1 MEAIFERSCA
11 LDVHKETITVCIM
24 IGDGERITKKEIR
37 TYTTMT
43 EDIERLRDWLK
54 AEGVTHVAMESTGIY
69 WRPVFN
75 ILEEHFEIILA
86 NARHIK
92 NVPGRKTDVKDSE
105 WLCKLLRN
113 GLIKGSF
120 IPPKHI
126 RQLRDL
132 TRYRKKINDNI
143 ASEKNRL
150 QKYLEDANI
159 KLSSVASDTFGVSG
173 RAMLKEILKG
183 NIDTEALSKLALGKL
198 KKKEEALKKS
208 FNSRITDHHRM
219 MIEMSL
225 KHIEYM
231 ETLIAEIDDKI
242 DALSDSNRLKEAVQ
256 LLDSIPGVNERAAEA
271 IIAETG
277 VDMSV
282 FPSAEHFASW
292 AGVSPGNNESAGKKK
307 AEKQHMGTNG

>member
-1 MEAIFERSCA
+1 M
-11 LDVHKETITVCIM
+11 
-24 IGDGERITKKEIR
+24 
-37 TYTTMT
+37 
-43 EDIERLRDWLK
+43 
-54 AEGVTHVAMESTGIY
+54 
-69 WRPVFN
+69 
-75 ILEEHFEIILA
+75 
-86 NARHIK
+86 
-92 NVPGRKTDVKDSE
+92 PGRKTDVKDSE

-242 DALSDSNRLKEAVQ
+242 DALTDSNRLKEAVQ
-256 LLDSIPGVNERAAEA
+256 LLDSIPGVNEKAAEA

-307 AEKQHMGTNG
+307 AERQHMGTNG